1 MRLCCRLSILCGTQL
16 PTSGDCLVNGSSVL
30 GSRSASAA
38 LLGYCP
44 QQDPLLDKL
53 SGLEQL
59 VMHALLKVRYS
70 CSWAPAAA
78 KLEMLSAV
86 VQLSPFERTR
96 TSVPMPVGCFRLLAA
111 QPPRQV

>member
-1 MRLCCRLSILCGTQL
+1 MGLHQGCLRWPQGVCPCCRLSILCGTQL

-59 VMHALLKVRYS
+59 VMHALLKVR
-70 CSWAPAAA
+70 
-78 KLEMLSAV
+78 
-86 VQLSPFERTR
+86 
-96 TSVPMPVGCFRLLAA
+96 
-111 QPPRQV
+111 